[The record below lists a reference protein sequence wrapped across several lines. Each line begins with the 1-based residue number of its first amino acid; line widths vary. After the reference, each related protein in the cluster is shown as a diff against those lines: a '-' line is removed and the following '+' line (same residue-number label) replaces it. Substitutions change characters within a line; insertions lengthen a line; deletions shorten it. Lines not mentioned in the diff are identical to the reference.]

1 MMRRSCIVLF
11 TILMAVFVG
20 RMRLEAAPVDE
31 PNDSARLGDAAA
43 VRLDSVAVQ
52 LDSVAVQLDRVALRL
67 DSVAQRL
74 DGVSLQLGSLGQLD
88 SVGDKDH
95 WKRVVLRRGWSI
107 NDTTIV
113 YPPVLDFGAKVY
125 RWLNH
130 ALNYYDTAYVVNPG
144 KGKKKFKVMIKNS
157 NWLDFYSGHL
167 GKWGTPLQLN
177 SDITSLFGFHIS
189 GMGLS
194 FTYMIN
200 ARDLLAGKFIRNR
213 RLQFSFTTSRI
224 FIEGYYRKND
234 QSTVHLHRLGRWM
247 GDEIFS
253 GLMREGYGLDAY
265 YIFNHTH
272 YSQAAAY
279 CFSKYQKRS
288 SGSLLAGIYLS
299 HQDVVMDMSILRS
312 ALQRQLP
319 GRKTDYRFRYRDFG
333 FMIGYGYSWVFHHGW
348 LFNVTVVPSI
358 GYRHSFPNSIEG
370 KKSLLSTNLNGGL
383 ALVRTAGNFFYAFNF
398 NHEGHWYQSTMH
410 SFYNSYSN
418 FDLTAGFRF

>member
-1 MMRRSCIVLF
+1 MKRIATLLVLLMLGWMASHAEAMLPLEEDKGLSSF
-11 TILMAVFVG
+11 TT
-20 RMRLEAAPVDE
+20 
-31 PNDSARLGDAAA
+31 DSITLLPDNMDLATDSLAM
-43 VRLDSVAVQ
+43 RLDSVAA
-52 LDSVAVQLDRVALRL
+52 LIDSAELN
-67 DSVAQRL
+67 
-74 DGVSLQLGSLGQLD
+74 
-88 SVGDKDH
+88 DKAH
-95 WKRVVLRRGWSI
+95 WKRVIFRHGWSI
-107 NDTTIV
+107 NDTSIV
-113 YPPVLDFGAKVY
+113 YPPVMDFGVRTY

-144 KGKKKFKVMIKNS
+144 KTSGKKWKIMLKNN

-167 GKWGTPLQLN
+167 SQKHTYVQLN
-177 SDITSLFGFHIS
+177 SDLTSLFGFQIC

-200 ARDLLAGKFIRNR
+200 VRDLLAGRFIRNR

-224 FIEGYYRKND
+224 FIEAYYRKND
-234 QSTVHLHRLGRWM
+234 QSTVHLHWLGGWH
-247 GDEIFS
+247 GDEIFT
-253 GLMREGYGLDAY
+253 GLKREGYGLDAY

-279 CFSKYQKRS
+279 CFSKYQRRS

-299 HQDVVMDMSILRS
+299 HQDVVMDMNT
-312 ALQRQLP
+312 LP
-319 GRKTDYRFRYRDFG
+319 PRLKVYLPNTDTDYRFRYRDVG
-333 FMIGYGYSWVFHHGW
+333 FLIGYGYSWVFHKGW
-348 LFNVTVVPSI
+348 LYNITFAPSI

-370 KKSLLSTNLNGGL
+370 KKSLMSTNITAKM

-398 NHEGHWYQSTMH
+398 NPEGHWYHSRIY